1 MMRLRDR
8 ARWSGNRPAAAFL
21 PLIAIIALV
30 GIPFVCP
37 PEALAQQEIEKTP
50 SPSFEFHSG
59 FWINLHHFLYL
70 QGRLR
75 NNPGGEAKSGYVLNA
90 DSPTAMTPDEKKTWD
105 AALAVYAAD
114 WSSRDLVHNGI
125 MVLINNRLAELENCP
140 ELAGKSAPECTSGL
154 QPQLVTALD
163 EAAPIYRAL
172 WWEQQDRENRA
183 WIVAVAPL
191 VRRMGARLGAE
202 LSEIYQSAWPEGRY
216 RVDVSWYAGPD
227 GAYTSLDPVHLTI
240 ASHDPRNQGLAGFEM
255 LFQEASYA
263 VAEGVDQTITRQC
276 RQLSK
281 PIPRDL
287 FPSLLFY
294 TTAELVRRTFGDTPE
309 LAGLP
314 ATRDHNTDASRD
326 GLRAH
331 GWSDYQDVLERYW
344 QLYLDGQISFDTAIS
359 RIVAVQ

>member
-1 MMRLRDR
+1 
-8 ARWSGNRPAAAFL
+8 
-21 PLIAIIALV
+21 
-30 GIPFVCP
+30 
-37 PEALAQQEIEKTP
+37 
-50 SPSFEFHSG
+50 
-59 FWINLHHFLYL
+59 
-70 QGRLR
+70 
-75 NNPGGEAKSGYVLNA
+75 
-90 DSPTAMTPDEKKTWD
+90 MTPAEQKNWD

-154 QPQLVTALD
+154 QPELVTALD

-202 LSEIYQSAWPEGRY
+202 LSGVYQSAWPEGRY

-227 GAYTSLDPVHLTI
+227 GAYASLDPVHLTI
-240 ASHDPRNQGLAGFEM
+240 ASHDPRNQGVPGFEL

-263 VAEGVDQTITRQC
+263 VAEGVDQAITRQC

-287 FPSLLFY
+287 FPSLLLY
-294 TTAELVRRTFGDTPE
+294 TTANWFAAHSGKLRNPPIFPQRASPMWTPIAKAYARTVGAPTRTFSNATGNSTSMARFLSIPRF
-309 LAGLP
+309 P
-314 ATRDHNTDASRD
+314 ASSRC
-326 GLRAH
+326 
-331 GWSDYQDVLERYW
+331 
-344 QLYLDGQISFDTAIS
+344 S
-359 RIVAVQ
+359 RHRRLQ